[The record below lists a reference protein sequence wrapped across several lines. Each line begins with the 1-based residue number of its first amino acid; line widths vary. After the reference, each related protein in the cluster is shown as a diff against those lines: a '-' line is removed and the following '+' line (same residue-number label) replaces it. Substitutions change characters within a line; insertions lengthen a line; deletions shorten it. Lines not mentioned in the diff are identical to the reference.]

1 MNKIK
6 TKILYKTKLDDRTII
21 LVEGIDSINFLQ
33 NLISNNVES
42 ISKNNSIYSTL
53 LNPQG
58 KFLFDFI
65 MFTKDNNKKLYLD
78 CDRSRSEELIK
89 QLNFYKMRKNLS
101 LSIIENIEIIYL
113 YGEYDA
119 LLSKLKLKNKE
130 GYTSIINNIIF
141 IVDPRNKK
149 LGIRLYNFKNNL
161 PNDIYA
167 IQTKPI
173 QEYEKLRIN
182 LTIPS
187 GIKDLEIGKSFLLEN
202 NFESLNAIDFN
213 KGCYIGQENTAR
225 QKYRATSKR
234 MLSKIQITG
243 KKLHIGEK
251 IILNNRQVGL
261 IKSSIGSLGLA
272 SIRKEVY
279 EEYKLKNMEINV
291 LKSKIK
297 FIN

>member
-6 TKILYKTKLDDRTII
+6 TEALYKTKLDERTII
-21 LVEGIDSINFLQ
+21 LIEGIDSIDFLQ

-42 ISKNNSIYSTL
+42 ISNNNSIYSTL

-58 KFLFDFI
+58 KFLFDF
-65 MFTKDNNKKLYLD
+65 MVFTKDNNKKLYLD
-78 CDRSRSEELIK
+78 CYKSRSEELIK
-89 QLNFYKMRKNLS
+89 QLNFYKIRKNVTF
-101 LSIIENIEIIYL
+101 SIIENIEIIYL

-141 IVDPRNKK
+141 IMDPRNKK

-161 PNDIYA
+161 PNYIYT

-173 QEYEKLRIN
+173 EEYEKLRIN
-182 LTIPS
+182 LTVPS

-202 NFESLNAIDFN
+202 NFEFLNAIDFG

-225 QKYRATSKR
+225 QKYRATQKK
-234 MLSKIQITG
+234 MLYKIKITG
-243 KKLHIGEK
+243 KKLNIGEK
-251 IILNNRQVGL
+251 IILNNRQVGQ
-261 IKSSIGSLGLA
+261 IKSSIKGLGLA
-272 SIRKEVY
+272 SIRKDIY

-291 LKSKIK
+291 QESKIK